1 MPTPWQRDLE
11 KDRKYLTEWL
21 GGKLPDASDVTVSEL
36 RSPESSGFSN
46 DTLLFD
52 LTYRQDG
59 DAHSEPLVVR
69 IQPTGF
75 HGHPLWRDVRYS
87 YQHKD
92 YDGPEDDRC
101 GNAPTVEDCI
111 EEIDEYE
118 AEKDSSS

>member
-1 MPTPWQRDLE
+1 MTVDERWQSRVRRMARNEPPPRRWPLE
-11 KDRKYLTEWL
+11 YHDWY
-21 GGKLPDASDVTVSEL
+21 
-36 RSPESSGFSN
+36 
-46 DTLLFD
+46 
-52 LTYRQDG
+52 
-59 DAHSEPLVVR
+59 